1 MYFRFSPQDAAAIP
15 PLPDM
20 REISGVLLRDPVF
33 ELGYI
38 PFQGRFDGP
47 AHCINLLFV
56 ALQDHRAHF
65 VGAKHLHPGSG
76 KPIQG
81 RLVRMAVFIVFSA
94 GNYPIGRGNGFQKF
108 RTRGGGGAMVPT
120 FSTSACKASLPL
132 RWSIRSS
139 ASFSASPVNR
149 KEVSP

>member
-20 REISGVLLRDPVF
+20 REISGVLLRDPAF

-108 RTRGGGGAMVPT
+108 RTRGGGGAMVPHLQHIRLQ
-120 FSTSACKASLPL
+120 SLPAVAL
-132 RWSIRSS
+132 EHPL
-139 ASFSASPVNR
+139 FP
-149 KEVSP
+149 